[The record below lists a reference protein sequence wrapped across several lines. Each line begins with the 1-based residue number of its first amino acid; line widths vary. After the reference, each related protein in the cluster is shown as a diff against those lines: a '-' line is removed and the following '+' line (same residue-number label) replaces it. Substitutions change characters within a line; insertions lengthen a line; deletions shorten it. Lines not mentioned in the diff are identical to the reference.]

1 MSVFSDNKQMRVWLS
16 NETYFFVVLIL
27 LVSTMFA
34 YFTIGGVSINN
45 ESDIVKLVEERLHS
59 GKQFVEHSMVE
70 LEEEFI
76 VGGKEAFISQA
87 IKIEEKYPKS
97 FAFFLYKKGKLIAWS
112 TNNISIPE
120 QLEDV
125 RDEVSQLIG
134 VNRCLVYKRSLKAYT
149 IIGLQIISKEYLWQN
164 EILQNVM
171 SPYFGVFNRVFF
183 SVKGGIKIQVPDG
196 KGVLYVQ
203 KNSLGK
209 VKAGIWPFMLFSLA
223 FLFYTLLLYLII
235 RRLKFKKFFYNNILF
250 LGGLVVW
257 YLIHYWL
264 GLPQNVFRTEM
275 FSPSL
280 YASSFFIDNLGHL
293 FFGTYIVFLSFLYFY
308 IQNPKYRNPSIPV
321 VYFNLILIYVSFTGI
336 MKIVLDLINNSQIN
350 LNLYELAV
358 LDLYGYMGVSIIF
371 FLQLSW
377 IVFAYRLMKWSK
389 RASGFNTLH
398 LLLANLLSLGV
409 NYFIRIDIPSFII
422 FNLIIFIFVIF
433 WYYFCKI
440 DIKRKYVLEIFF
452 YLVLLSS
459 VSYWFLNEYYD
470 KKEKDLRR
478 NQALTWES
486 KNDPFLEERFIAL
499 YPSIQQGFA
508 SYAKGRNALGIQIQD
523 SVRMDRIIKPFFKR
537 FLPYY
542 DIHVQYLLD
551 VKDTGQVIDD
561 NFRRYGSVMD
571 RRLENAED
579 IIVEDTLYLL
589 HGDLKYKN
597 YLGRVLIDRKEQQ
610 EQLFAYIEFVSKPQ
624 VKELGLP
631 ALLQNNSYAKL
642 KALNQYS
649 YAIYTNGYL
658 VEQAGSFSYQN
669 RLEDFYLFEG
679 VADGFYYSE
688 GYSHYYYV
696 ASEANTLVLSLPM
709 PSFFDHLSAFAFT
722 LMWFIILSVLIY
734 SILFNRIWMAYFSS
748 FQGQLQYAVLG
759 LLIFSFVSIGIVSLY
774 NIYELNDNKNRKL
787 ISEKVLMI
795 FNVLKNKGID
805 IDSEGLY
812 ELFHTDVMLYDK
824 TGKLML
830 STRPEVFEFD
840 LLAPF
845 INPRALYQTKWD
857 NNQNINIQ
865 EERIGKQIY
874 YSCYIPLELSN
885 THEQVYLNMPYF
897 AKQNEIEDEI
907 SDFAQAFLNIYLF
920 LLIFAILIGIFVSRM
935 LSHPIEM
942 IKDKIKQ
949 VSLHHA
955 NEKIEW
961 NRDDELRGLVM
972 EYNRM
977 VDELSV
983 SAAKLAASERNAAWR
998 EMAQQVAHEIKNP
1011 LTPMKLNVQ
1020 FLQRAWENKAE
1031 DFDDKMQNITKAL
1044 EEQIDVLTHIATQ
1057 FSTYAAIT
1065 AVDIQ
1070 KVDIKDLIENV
1081 LEVFKSAKNIKFTF
1095 ESNAKLSCVMA
1106 DKAQMIRV
1114 FNNLYKNSIQAIGNE
1129 KQGLIQTKMYH
1140 FYNKVFVEIKDDGC
1154 GIKPEQFEYIFQP
1167 HFTTKTTGTG
1177 LGLALVKKMVETAGG
1192 TINISSTPGVYTKV
1206 TIALPLCD
1214 NKET

>member
-1 MSVFSDNKQMRVWLS
+1 MSVFSDNKQVRIWLS
-16 NETYFFVVLIL
+16 NETYFFAVLIL

-34 YFTIGGVSINN
+34 YFTIGGVNINN
-45 ESDIVKLVEERLHS
+45 ESDIVKLVEERLYS
-59 GKQFVEHSMVE
+59 GKQFVAHSMVE
-70 LEEEFI
+70 LEEEFLI
-76 VGGKEAFISQA
+76 GGKEAFVSQA
-87 IKIEEKYPKS
+87 IKIEEKYPES
-97 FAFFLYKKGKLIAWS
+97 FAFFLYKEGKLIAWS
-112 TNNISIPE
+112 TNDIPIPE
-120 QLEDV
+120 QLKDIG
-125 RDEVSQLIG
+125 DHVSQQIG
-134 VNRCLVYKRSLKAYT
+134 VNRCLLYKRSLKSYT

-183 SVKGGIKIQVPDG
+183 SVKGGLRIKVPNENC
-196 KGVLYVQ
+196 VLYVQ
-203 KNSLGK
+203 ENSLGK
-209 VKAGIWPFMLFSLA
+209 VKANIWSFILFSLA
-223 FLFYTLLLYLII
+223 FLFYALLLSLFI
-235 RRLKFKKFFYNNILF
+235 RRLRIKNLIYRNSLFFW
-250 LGGLVVW
+250 GLVLW

-280 YASSFFIDNLGHL
+280 YASSLFIDNLGHL
-293 FFGTYIVFLSFLYFY
+293 FFGSYILFISFLYFY
-308 IQNPKYRNPSIPV
+308 LQNPKYRKPSIPV
-321 VYFNLILIYVSFTGI
+321 VYLNLILIYTSFTWV

-350 LNLYELAV
+350 LNLYKLAV

-371 FLQLSW
+371 FLQLAW
-377 IVFAYRLMKWSK
+377 IVLSYRLIKWSK
-389 RASGFNTLH
+389 RVSGFNISH
-398 LLLANLLSLGV
+398 LLLATVLSLV
-409 NYFIRIDIPSFII
+409 ISYFIRIDTPSFII
-422 FNLIIFIFVIF
+422 FNLIIFVFVIF

-452 YLVLLSS
+452 YLVLLSGLT
-459 VSYWFLNEYYD
+459 YWFLNKYYD

-499 YPSIQQGFA
+499 YPSIQEHFA
-508 SYAKGRNALGIQIQD
+508 AYANSNALDIQIQD
-523 SVRMDRIIKPFFKR
+523 SVRMDSIIKPFFKR

-542 DIHVQYLLD
+542 NIRIQYSLD
-551 VKDTGQVIDD
+551 VQDTGQLINN
-561 NFRRYGSVMD
+561 NFSKYSSVMD

-579 IIVEDTLYLL
+579 IIVNDTLYLL

-597 YLGRVLIDRKEQQ
+597 YLGRVLIDRVDKHNR
-610 EQLFAYIEFVSKPQ
+610 LFAYIEFVSKPQ
-624 VKELGLP
+624 IKELGLP

-658 VEQAGSFSYQN
+658 AEQAGAFSYKN
-669 RLEDFYLFEG
+669 RLEDYYLIG
-679 VADGFYYSE
+679 RVSDGFYYSE

-696 ASEANTLVLSLPM
+696 ASEVNTLVLSLPL

-722 LMWFIILSVLIY
+722 LMWFVILSVIIY
-734 SILFNRIWMAYFSS
+734 TILFNRIWIEYFSS
-748 FQGQLQYAVLG
+748 FQGQLQYAILG
-759 LLIFSFVSIGIVSLY
+759 LLIFSFVPIGAVSLY
-774 NIYELNDNKNRKL
+774 NIYQLNDDKNKKL
-787 ISEKVLMI
+787 ISEKALMI
-795 FNVLKNKGID
+795 FNVLKNKDID
-805 IDSEGLY
+805 IDSKKLY
-812 ELFHTDVMLYDK
+812 EFFDTDVILYDK
-824 TGKLML
+824 TGKLMV
-830 STRPEVFEFD
+830 STRPEVFEFG
-840 LLAPF
+840 LLASF
-845 INPRALYQTKWD
+845 INPRALYQTQWG
-857 NNQNINIQ
+857 NSQNINIQ
-865 EERIGKQIY
+865 EEHIGTQMY
-874 YSCYIPLELSN
+874 YSCYIPFELAS

-907 SDFAQAFLNIYLF
+907 SNFAQAFLNVYLF
-920 LLIFAILIGIFVSRM
+920 LLIFAIIIGMLVSRM
-935 LSHPIEM
+935 LSRPIEM

-961 NRDDELRGLVM
+961 NRDDELLGLVT

-977 VDELSV
+977 VDELSI
-983 SAAKLAASERNAAWR
+983 SASKLAASERDAAWR

-1020 FLQRAWENKAE
+1020 FLQRAWDNKAE
-1031 DFDDKMQNITKAL
+1031 DFDQKMQNITKAL
-1044 EEQIDVLTHIATQ
+1044 EEQIDVLTHIAGQ

-1065 AVDIQ
+1065 SVDIQ

-1081 LEVFKSAKNIKFTF
+1081 LEVFKSAKNIRFTF

-1114 FNNLYKNSIQAIGNE
+1114 FNNLYKNSIQAIGNKKE
-1129 KQGLIQTKMYH
+1129 GLIETNIYQSHNT
-1140 FYNKVFVEIKDDGC
+1140 VFVEIKDNGC
-1154 GIKPEQFEYIFQP
+1154 GIKPEQFKYIFQP

-1192 TINISSTPGVYTKV
+1192 TINMVSTPDIYTKV
-1206 TIALPLCD
+1206 TIQLPLCR
-1214 NKET
+1214 NEHL

>member
-1 MSVFSDNKQMRVWLS
+1 MSVFSDNKQRRIWLF

-34 YFTIGGVSINN
+34 YFTRGGVDINN

-70 LEEEFI
+70 LEEEFL

-87 IKIEEKYPKS
+87 IKIEEKYPES
-97 FAFFLYKKGKLIAWS
+97 FAFFLYKEGQLIAWS
-112 TNNISIPE
+112 TNNIPISE
-120 QLEDV
+120 QLKDIS
-125 RDEVSQLIG
+125 DNVSQQIG
-134 VNRCLVYKRSLKAYT
+134 ANRCLVYKRSLKAYT
-149 IIGLQIISKEYLWQN
+149 IIGLQLISKEYLWQN

-183 SVKGGIKIQVPDG
+183 SVKGGIEIQVPDG
-196 KGVLYVQ
+196 KGVFYVQ
-203 KNSLGK
+203 ENSLGK
-209 VKAGIWPFMLFSLA
+209 VQTGIWSFILFSLA
-223 FLFYTLLLYLII
+223 FLFYALLLHLII
-235 RRLKFKKFFYNNILF
+235 RRLHLKRLIYRNILF
-250 LGGLVVW
+250 FWGLVLW
-257 YLIHYWL
+257 YVIHYWL
-264 GLPQNVFRTEM
+264 GLPQDVFRTEM

-280 YASSFFIDNLGHL
+280 YASSLFIDNLGHL
-293 FFGTYIVFLSFLYFY
+293 FFGSYILFISFLYFY
-308 IQNPKYRNPSIPV
+308 LQNSKYHKPSVPV
-321 VYFNLILIYVSFTGI
+321 VYFNFIVIYTSFTGI

-350 LNLYELAV
+350 LNLYKLGV
-358 LDLYGYMGVSIIF
+358 LDLYSYMGVSIIF
-371 FLQLSW
+371 FLQLAW
-377 IVFAYRLMKWSK
+377 IVLSYRLIKWSK
-389 RASGFNTLH
+389 RALSFNTLH
-398 LLLANLLSLGV
+398 FLLASLLSLGI
-409 NYFIRIDIPSFII
+409 NYFIRIDISSFII
-422 FNLIIFIFVIF
+422 FNLIIVIFVVF

-440 DIKRKYVLEIFF
+440 DIKRRYVLEIFF
-452 YLVLLSS
+452 YLVLLSG
-459 VSYWFLNEYYD
+459 VSYWFLNKYYD

-499 YPSIQQGFA
+499 YPSIQESFA
-508 SYAKGRNALGIQIQD
+508 SYAKKHNALGVQIQD
-523 SVRMDRIIKPFFKR
+523 SVRMNRIIKPFFKR

-551 VKDTGQVIDD
+551 VKDTGQVVDN
-561 NFRRYGSVMD
+561 NFRRYGSIMD

-579 IIVEDTLYLL
+579 IIAEDTLYLL

-597 YLGRVLIDRKEQQ
+597 YLGRVLIDKKEQQ
-610 EQLFAYIEFVSKPQ
+610 EQVFAYIDFVSKPQ

-658 VEQAGSFSYQN
+658 VEQAGAFSYQN
-669 RLEDFYLFEG
+669 RLEEYYLLDGFS
-679 VADGFYYSE
+679 DGFYYSN
-688 GYSHYYYV
+688 GYSHYYYR
-696 ASEANTLVLSLPM
+696 ASKANTLVLSLPM

-722 LMWFIILSVLIY
+722 LMWFIVLSVVIY
-734 SILFNRIWMAYFSS
+734 SILFNRIWLAYFSS
-748 FQGQLQYAVLG
+748 FQGQLQYAILG
-759 LLIFSFVSIGIVSLY
+759 LLIFSFIPIGAMSLY
-774 NIYELNDNKNRKL
+774 NIYELNDDKNKKL
-787 ISEKVLMI
+787 ISEKAVMI
-795 FNVLKNKGID
+795 FNILKNRDVD
-805 IDSEGLY
+805 IDLKNLY
-812 ELFHTDVMLYDK
+812 EFFHTDVILYDK
-824 TGKLML
+824 TGKLMV
-830 STRPEVFEFD
+830 STRPEVFEFG
-840 LLAPF
+840 LLASF
-845 INPRALYQTKWD
+845 INPRALYQTQWG
-857 NNQNINIQ
+857 NSQNINIQ
-865 EERIGKQIY
+865 EEHIGKQMY
-874 YSCYIPLELSN
+874 YSCYILFELASTN
-885 THEQVYLNMPYF
+885 EQVYLNMPYF

-907 SDFAQAFLNIYLF
+907 SNFAQAFLNVYLF
-920 LLIFAILIGIFVSRM
+920 LLIFAIIIGMLVSRM
-935 LSHPIEM
+935 LSRPIEM

-961 NRDDELRGLVM
+961 NRDDELLGLVQ

-983 SAAKLAASERNAAWR
+983 SAAKLAESERNAAWR

-1031 DFDDKMQNITKAL
+1031 DFDQKMQNITQAL
-1044 EEQIDVLTHIATQ
+1044 EEQIDVLTHIASQ

-1065 AVDIQ
+1065 SVNIQ
-1070 KVDIKDLIENV
+1070 RVDIKHLIENV

-1095 ESNAKLSCVMA
+1095 ESNVKSSCVIA

-1140 FYNKVFVEIKDDGC
+1140 FHNKVFVEIKDNGC

-1192 TINISSTPGVYTKV
+1192 TINMTSVPDVYTKV
-1206 TIALPLCD
+1206 TIGLPLCG
-1214 NKET
+1214 NEET